1 MSKKVHEYWINKIKS
16 SGISERNKELLIKLS
31 QDMQD
36 MDLSYARINFYLA
49 KLWVVISI
57 LNRNLDK
64 MNETEIKNL
73 LRILKNKGY
82 SEWTLYG
89 YKVIIK
95 KFYQW
100 LKGYDWN
107 SKKYPKEVEWIK
119 LSRRIN
125 SYKLPEEI
133 LTKEEVLRM
142 VENCQNIR
150 DKALI
155 ISLWESGCRINELL
169 NVKLKDIEFDD
180 YGLTMLIT
188 GGKEKTEKTISRKLR
203 LVTAVPYISMLL
215 KEKKKDKEDY
225 LFTTKNN
232 NRISEWRVRCILLDI
247 AKKCNIVKPVNPH
260 AFRHSRATYLAR
272 ILTEQELKL
281 QMGWTNSSKM
291 ASVYIHLSGKDLD
304 DSMLKKV
311 YGLMPEEKREKETQ
325 NICLICHERN
335 PIESQ
340 YCRSCGN
347 ILHITRETLE
357 DLIDKVLKEKKS
369 KNK

>member
-1 MSKKVHEYWINKIKS
+1 MSKKVHEYWINRIKS

-36 MDLSYARINFYLA
+36 LDLSYARINFYLA
-49 KLWVVISI
+49 KLWVVIYT
-57 LNRNLDK
+57 LDKNLDK
-64 MNETEIKNL
+64 LNETEIKNL

-100 LKGYDWN
+100 LKGYEWN

-125 SYKLPEEI
+125 NYKLPEEI
-133 LTKEEVLRM
+133 LIKEEVLRM

-155 ISLWESGCRINELL
+155 IMLWESGCRINELL
-169 NVKLKDIEFDD
+169 NIKLKDIEFDN
-180 YGLTMLIT
+180 YGLTMLIS
-188 GGKEKTEKTISRKLR
+188 GGTEKTQKTISRKLR
-203 LVTAVPYISMLL
+203 LVISTPYISKLL
-215 KEKKKDKEDY
+215 KENKKDREDFI
-225 LFTTKNN
+225 FTTKNN
-232 NRISEWRVRCILLDI
+232 NRISEWRVRAIFIDI
-247 AKKCNIVKPVNPH
+247 AKKCDIAKPVNPH

-291 ASVYIHLSGKDLD
+291 ASIYVHLSGKDLD
-304 DSMLKKV
+304 DSILKKV
-311 YGLMPEEKREKETQ
+311 YGLMPEEKEEKDTQ
-325 NICLICHERN
+325 NICLVCSERN
-335 PIESQ
+335 LIEAK
-340 YCRSCGN
+340 YCRSCGS
-347 ILHITRETLE
+347 ILHITKETLQDMIKE
-357 DLIDKVLKEKKS
+357 VL
-369 KNK
+369 NK